1 MLRRSNRN
9 DAHPFI
15 WVMDENR
22 LRQMVDPMLVAGPDW
37 MPPPVWSA
45 GILLLAV
52 FLALLLHRVSLKA
65 FKRFLVTDKPRAFLR
80 TFVVATEGPSR
91 LAFVI
96 FALAAALPSTSF
108 SPTTTSRINHALL
121 VAFTVLAGW
130 SAMRAFEIAST
141 MYLQRFRTD
150 VDDNLLARKHV
161 TQVRILKRAV
171 DTLVVIIT
179 LGAALMSFD
188 SVRQYGVSLFA
199 SAGAASL
206 VVGLAARPLLT
217 NLIAGLQIAI
227 TQPIRLEDAVIVEG
241 EWGWAEEITS
251 TYVVIRLWD
260 WRRLVVPLAYFLDK
274 PFQNWTRESG
284 SLIGSV
290 FLYVDH
296 TVPVGAVRHEL
307 TVIAEASVLW
317 DRRVVNL
324 QVSDVRETVIELRAL
339 VSARNAPQT
348 WDLRCEVRE
357 KLVAFL
363 QQNYPHALP
372 QRRLSFDGAAREA
385 KEQAPPF
392 ASPPAPARHGY

>member
-1 MLRRSNRN
+1 MNES
-9 DAHPFI
+9 
-15 WVMDENR
+15 R
-22 LRQMVDPMLVAGPDW
+22 LRQIADPLLAAGPDW
-37 MPPPVWSA
+37 VPPPVWSGA
-45 GILLLAV
+45 ILLLAV

-80 TFVVATEGPSR
+80 TFVTVTEGPSR

-108 SPTTTSRINHALL
+108 SPVTTSRINHVLL
-121 VAFTVLAGW
+121 VALTVLAGW
-130 SAMRAFEIAST
+130 SAIRAFEVAST

-150 VDDNLLARKHV
+150 VDDNLLARKHL
-161 TQVRILKRAV
+161 TQIRILQRAV
-171 DTLVVIIT
+171 NTLVVVIA

-241 EWGWAEEITS
+241 EWGWIEEITS
-251 TYVVIRLWD
+251 TYVVVRLWD
-260 WRRLVVPLAYFLDK
+260 WRRLVVPLTYFLDK
-274 PFQNWTRESG
+274 PFQNWTRETG

-296 TVPVGAVRHEL
+296 TVPVEAVRQEL
-307 TVIAEASVLW
+307 AVIAAASALW
-317 DRRVVNL
+317 DKRVVSL

-363 QQNYPHALP
+363 QKNYPQALP
-372 QRRLSFDGAAREA
+372 QRRLSFEGADREA
-385 KEQAPPF
+385 KELEHRF

>member
-1 MLRRSNRN
+1 
-9 DAHPFI
+9 
-15 WVMDENR
+15 MDDSSF
-22 LRQMVDPMLVAGPDW
+22 RQFLDHTLAIGLDW
-37 MPPPVWSA
+37 LPPPVWSA
-45 GILLLAV
+45 GVLLLAV
-52 FLALLLHRVSLKA
+52 GLALLVHRVSLRA
-65 FKRFLVTDKPRAFLR
+65 FNRFLASDKPRTFVR
-80 TFVVATEGPSR
+80 TFVGATEGPSR
-91 LAFVI
+91 LAFLI

-108 SPTTTSRINHALL
+108 SPLTTSRINHILL

-130 SAMRAFEIAST
+130 SAIRAFEIAAT

-161 TQVRILKRAV
+161 TQIRILKRAV
-171 DTLVVIIT
+171 DTLLVVIT

-217 NLIAGLQIAI
+217 NLIAGVQIAI
-227 TQPIRLEDAVIVEG
+227 TQPIRIEDAVIVEG
-241 EWGWAEEITS
+241 EWGWIEEITS

-260 WRRLVVPLAYFLDK
+260 WRRMVVPLAYFLDK

-290 FLYVDH
+290 MLYVDH
-296 TVPVGAVRHEL
+296 TVPVEAVRQEL
-307 TVIAEASVLW
+307 TRIAEASPLW
-317 DRRVVNL
+317 DKRVVNL

-357 KLVAFL
+357 KLVSFL
-363 QQNYPHALP
+363 QAQHPEALP
-372 QRRLSFDGAAREA
+372 QRRLSYEPV
-385 KEQAPPF
+385 KEPERPSV
-392 ASPPAPARHGY
+392 SPPAQARHGY

>member
-1 MLRRSNRN
+1 MIDHGL
-9 DAHPFI
+9 A
-15 WVMDENR
+15 VG
-22 LRQMVDPMLVAGPDW
+22 LDW
-37 MPPPVWSA
+37 LPPPVWSA
-45 GILLLAV
+45 AVLLLAIA
-52 FLALLLHRVSLKA
+52 LALLLHRVSLRA
-65 FKRFLVTDKPRAFLR
+65 FNRFLAGDKPRTFLR
-80 TFVVATEGPSR
+80 TFVTATEGPSR

-108 SPTTTSRINHALL
+108 STATTSRINHILL

-130 SAMRAFEIAST
+130 SAIRAFEIAAT
-141 MYLQRFRTD
+141 LYLQRFRTD

-161 TQVRILKRAV
+161 TQIRILKRAV
-171 DTLVVIIT
+171 DTLLVIIT

-217 NLIAGLQIAI
+217 NLIAGVQIAI

-241 EWGWAEEITS
+241 EWGWIEEITS

-260 WRRLVVPLAYFLDK
+260 WRRMVVPLAYFLDK

-290 FLYVDH
+290 MLYVDH
-296 TVPVGAVRHEL
+296 TVPVEAVRQEL
-307 TVIAEASVLW
+307 TKIANASPLW
-317 DRRVVNL
+317 DKRIVNL

-363 QQNYPHALP
+363 QQHHPDALP
-372 QRRLSFDGAAREA
+372 QRRLSYEPVKEPERSPVSSPAQAR
-385 KEQAPPF
+385 
-392 ASPPAPARHGY
+392 RGY

>member
-1 MLRRSNRN
+1 
-9 DAHPFI
+9 
-15 WVMDENR
+15 
-22 LRQMVDPMLVAGPDW
+22 MVIV
-37 MPPPVWSA
+37 
-45 GILLLAV
+45 
-52 FLALLLHRVSLKA
+52 
-65 FKRFLVTDKPRAFLR
+65 
-80 TFVVATEGPSR
+80 
-91 LAFVI
+91 
-96 FALAAALPSTSF
+96 
-108 SPTTTSRINHALL
+108 
-121 VAFTVLAGW
+121 
-130 SAMRAFEIAST
+130 
-141 MYLQRFRTD
+141 
-150 VDDNLLARKHV
+150 
-161 TQVRILKRAV
+161 
-171 DTLVVIIT
+171 T

-241 EWGWAEEITS
+241 EWGWVEEITS

-296 TVPVGAVRHEL
+296 TVPVEAVRHEL
-307 TVIAEASVLW
+307 TVIAEASALW

-363 QQNYPHALP
+363 QRNYPHALP
-372 QRRLSFDGAAREA
+372 QRRLSFDGAAQEA
-385 KEQAPPF
+385 KEPAPPF
-392 ASPPAPARHGY
+392 ASPPAPARREC

>member
-1 MLRRSNRN
+1 MIDHGL
-9 DAHPFI
+9 ATG
-15 WVMDENR
+15 
-22 LRQMVDPMLVAGPDW
+22 LDW
-37 MPPPVWSA
+37 LPPPVWSA
-45 GILLLAV
+45 AVLLLAV
-52 FLALLLHRVSLKA
+52 GLALLLHRVSLRA
-65 FKRFLVTDKPRAFLR
+65 FSRFLASDKPRTFLR
-80 TFVVATEGPSR
+80 IFVTSTEGPSR

-108 SPTTTSRINHALL
+108 SELTTSRINHILL

-130 SAMRAFEIAST
+130 SAVRAFEIAAT
-141 MYLQRFRTD
+141 LYLQRFRTD
-150 VDDNLLARKHV
+150 LDDNLLARKHI
-161 TQVRILKRAV
+161 TQIRILKRAV
-171 DTLVVIIT
+171 DTLLVIIT

-217 NLIAGLQIAI
+217 NLIAGVQIAI
-227 TQPIRLEDAVIVEG
+227 TQPIRIEDAVIVEG
-241 EWGWAEEITS
+241 EWGWIAEITS

-260 WRRLVVPLAYFLDK
+260 WRRMIVPLAYFLDK

-290 FLYVDH
+290 MLYVDH
-296 TVPVGAVRHEL
+296 TVPVEAVRREL
-307 TVIAEASVLW
+307 TKIAEASPLW
-317 DRRVVNL
+317 DKRVVNL

-363 QQNYPHALP
+363 QQHHPDALP
-372 QRRLSFDGAAREA
+372 QRRLSYEPV
-385 KEQAPPF
+385 KEPERPS
-392 ASPPAPARHGY
+392 ASPPAQARRGY

>member
-1 MLRRSNRN
+1 
-9 DAHPFI
+9 
-15 WVMDENR
+15 MDDTSF
-22 LRQMVDPMLVAGPDW
+22 RQTIDRVLAAASAW
-37 MPPPVWSA
+37 LPPPVWSA
-45 GILLLAV
+45 GILLCAV
-52 FLALLLHRVSLKA
+52 LVALLLHRLSLRA
-65 FKRFLVTDKPRAFLR
+65 FNRFLTTDKPRTFLR
-80 TFVVATEGPSR
+80 TFVGATAGPSR
-91 LAFVI
+91 LAFVV
-96 FALAAALPSTSF
+96 FALGLALPSTSF
-108 SPTTTSRINHALL
+108 ATETTDRISHVLL
-121 VAFTVLAGW
+121 VAFTVLVGW
-130 SAMRAFEIAST
+130 SAIRAFEIAAT
-141 MYLQRFRTD
+141 LYLQRFRTD

-161 TQVRILKRAV
+161 TQIRILKRAV

-241 EWGWAEEITS
+241 EWGWVEEITS

-260 WRRLVVPLAYFLDK
+260 WRRLIVPLAYFLDK
-274 PFQNWTRESG
+274 PFQNWTRETG

-290 FLYVDH
+290 FVYVDH
-296 TVPVGAVRHEL
+296 TVPVEAVRQEL
-307 TVIAEASVLW
+307 SAIAAASALW
-317 DRRVVNL
+317 DRRVVSL

-357 KLVAFL
+357 KLVGFL
-363 QQNYPHALP
+363 QQHYPHALP
-372 QRRLSFDGAAREA
+372 QRRLSIDDAGAARDGREPA
-385 KEQAPPF
+385 SPF
-392 ASPPAPARHGY
+392 AAPPAPARPVQSTERR

>member
-1 MLRRSNRN
+1 MDNNSLRNLFDRVLS
-9 DAHPFI
+9 
-15 WVMDENR
+15 
-22 LRQMVDPMLVAGPDW
+22 AGPDW
-37 MPPPVWSA
+37 VPSPVWSA
-45 GILLLAV
+45 GILLFAAG
-52 FLALLLHRVSLKA
+52 LALLLHRLSLRA
-65 FKRFLVTDKPRAFLR
+65 FSRFLATEKPRTFLR
-80 TFVVATEGPSR
+80 TFVTATEGPSR
-91 LAFVI
+91 LAFVV
-96 FALAAALPSTSF
+96 FALALALPSTAF
-108 SPTTTSRINHALL
+108 TEVTTSRINHVLL

-130 SAMRAFEIAST
+130 SAMRAFEIAAT
-141 MYLQRFRTD
+141 MYLQQFRTD

-171 DTLVVIIT
+171 DTLLVVIT

-241 EWGWAEEITS
+241 EWGWIEEITS

-260 WRRLVVPLAYFLDK
+260 WRRQIVPLAYFLDK

-296 TVPVGAVRHEL
+296 TAPVEAIRQQL
-307 TVIAEASVLW
+307 TVIAEANPLW

-339 VSARNAPQT
+339 ISARNAPQA
-348 WDLRCEVRE
+348 WDLRCAVRE
-357 KLVAFL
+357 QLVAFL
-363 QQNYPHALP
+363 QKNHPECLP
-372 QRRLSFDGAAREA
+372 LRRLSFDPPV
-385 KEQAPPF
+385 KAPEF
-392 ASPPAPARHGY
+392 RSASPPAPARHEC